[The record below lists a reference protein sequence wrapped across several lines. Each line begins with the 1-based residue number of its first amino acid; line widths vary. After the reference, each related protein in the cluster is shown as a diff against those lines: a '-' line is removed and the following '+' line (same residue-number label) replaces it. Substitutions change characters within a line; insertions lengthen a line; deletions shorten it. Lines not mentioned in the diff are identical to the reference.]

1 MTGMRCAACGYEQF
15 GEFPSF
21 MTHCF
26 ADTNVH
32 ATKLERIALEL
43 CRVPNSEAGDRV
55 IAVYACPNCGTLRI
69 RIKGLK
75 QED

>member
-15 GEFPSF
+15 GTFPSF
-21 MTHCF
+21 ITHCF
-26 ADTNVH
+26 ADTDAH
-32 ATKLERIALEL
+32 AMKLEKVAIEL
-43 CRVPNSEAGDRV
+43 GKVQNSDAGDRV

-75 QED
+75 